1 MPSVRE
7 RILAQL
13 ETELAGVAGV
23 TVERDAALPTSVPA
37 GGLLV
42 LRDGGDSDP
51 RRTFNGIDDLT
62 LSADVEVYQGSDP
75 GADLDTLRAAVTAA
89 LLAAPTHGDLAID
102 TTPAGTTPLNPLQ
115 VEGARP
121 FEAVSL
127 AFTVRYWTAEGDP
140 NALAP

>member
-13 ETELAGVAGV
+13 ETELAGIPGP
-23 TVERDAALPTSVPA
+23 TVDRDSALPTTLPA

-42 LRDGGDSDP
+42 LRDGGDSEP
-51 RRTFNGIDDLT
+51 RRTFNGVDDLT
-62 LSADVEVYQGSDP
+62 LSVDVEVYQGSDP
-75 GADLDTLRAAVTAA
+75 GAGLDTLRAAATTA
-89 LLAAPTHGDLAID
+89 LLADPTHGDLAVD
-102 TTPAGTTPLNPLQ
+102 TTAAGTTPLNPLQ
-115 VEGARP
+115 VEGAAP

-127 AFTVRYWTAEGDP
+127 GFTVRYWTAEGDP